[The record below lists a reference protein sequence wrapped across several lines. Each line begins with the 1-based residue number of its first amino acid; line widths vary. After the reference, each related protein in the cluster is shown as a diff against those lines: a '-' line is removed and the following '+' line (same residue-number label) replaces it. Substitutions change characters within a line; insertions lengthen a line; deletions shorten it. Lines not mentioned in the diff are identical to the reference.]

1 MGVYNDMASDAGYG
15 YGTLENRQIAEMLEY
30 QEMQQSYGEQRRI
43 EEELREYHDKENKR
57 REILFRKFSL

>member
-1 MGVYNDMASDAGYG
+1 MSVYNDMANDVGYR
-15 YGTLENRQIAEMLEY
+15 YDTLENRQIAEMLEW
-30 QEMQQSYGEQRRI
+30 QEIEQSYGEQRRI